1 MPNLD
6 FINDN
11 QRVLI
16 SQFTAEE
23 ISNGIKKLKNKASG
37 LDSISNEMIK
47 ASASI
52 ILPFLVVFFNK
63 ILETREYPD
72 KWTVGMITPLHKS
85 GEIDDPDNY
94 RGITINSCLSKLFT
108 LLLNNRLT
116 NFINKED
123 ALKFNQIGFRKGFRT
138 ADHVLTLKTL
148 IDKYLNRNQ
157 DLYICFVDFRKAYD
171 SIWRKYLFHKL
182 CTYGIHRNFISLLED
197 MYMKSK
203 LSIRLL
209 SGTTNFFPASTGLK
223 QGCNLTPI
231 LFSLFIN
238 DISDIFDQD
247 HCQPHSIL
255 KLSLNHLL

>member
-1 MPNLD
+1 MDNPKQFWSHLKSLRGIEKSDTLNAISPNKWVEHFSKIFESNNIEGTNPEPLPNLD

-23 ISNGIKKLKNKASG
+23 ISNGIKKLKNNKASG

-47 ASASI
+47 ASAPI
-52 ILPFLVVFFNK
+52 ILPFLVIFFNK
-63 ILETREYPD
+63 ILETKEYPD
-72 KWTVGMITPLHKS
+72 EWAVGIITPIHKS

-138 ADHVLTLKTL
+138 ADHVLTLKAL
-148 IDKYLNRNQ
+148 IDKYLN
-157 DLYICFVDFRKAYD
+157 KP
-171 SIWRKYLFHKL
+171 K
-182 CTYGIHRNFISLLED
+182 SLH
-197 MYMKSK
+197 M
-203 LSIRLL
+203 
-209 SGTTNFFPASTGLK
+209 F
-223 QGCNLTPI
+223 C
-231 LFSLFIN
+231 
-238 DISDIFDQD
+238 
-247 HCQPHSIL
+247 
-255 KLSLNHLL
+255 